1 MVANETELSTQLA
14 DFPANNKASLTLE
27 LVTGRLSRSS
37 TAKWKAMLEWMNES
51 FELERINFFVT
62 SVGEEG
68 GEGGEGGKNAREK
81 TRFDSKGFSL
91 DETNARICYDSFSFS
106 IKGGKK
112 KKYLLLII

>member
-1 MVANETELSTQLA
+1 
-14 DFPANNKASLTLE
+14 
-27 LVTGRLSRSS
+27 
-37 TAKWKAMLEWMNES
+37 MLEWMNES

-62 SVGEEG
+62 SVGEKGEEG
-68 GEGGEGGKNAREK
+68 EEGEEGGKNAREK